1 MELTNLNK
9 DRKLRRKPSIDLST
23 MVYGKLPPQA
33 KDLEEAVLGAIL
45 LEKSAFDTVV
55 EILKP
60 ECFYVEGN
68 QRIFR
73 AMQGLAQMS
82 RPIDILTVVDEL
94 KTREELDIAGGAYY
108 VTKLTNAVVSS
119 ANIEA
124 HARIIL
130 QKFIQRELIR
140 ISGEIIGD
148 AYEDSTD
155 VFDLL
160 DDAESKLFEITNN
173 HLRKNFD
180 SIDTVLVK
188 TIQRI
193 EDLRNKNEDFS
204 GVPSGFPSLDRITYG
219 WQSTDLI
226 VLAARPSVG
235 KTAFALNLAR
245 SAALHPTKS
254 TPVAIFSLEM
264 SASQL
269 VQRILSAE
277 SEIWLEKIARGK
289 LEEHE
294 MKQLY
299 AKGIQRLAQ
308 APIFIDDTAALNIF
322 ELRAKCRRLKN
333 KHHVGLI
340 IIDYL
345 QLMSGTGE
353 NRNSNREQEI
363 SRISRDLKGLA
374 KELQVPIIALSQL
387 SREVEKRKEG
397 NKMPQLSDLRECVTG
412 DTLVWLTDGSRRPIK
427 DLVGQQVNLWTL
439 DQDHQLTES
448 ISECIW
454 RVGEKEIF
462 ELCLASG
469 RTLKASAE
477 HRILCFDGWNTFAKI
492 KAGDR
497 VAVSKENPAS
507 TQDLVEK
514 NSGFANGLQKS
525 AQVPWSSHLRASFS
539 NTRQLT
545 TFEYP
550 MPEDDHQTL
559 VQTAVFWDP
568 VVAVLPCG
576 KEQVYDLTVND
587 THNWFANEGIVTHNS
602 GAIEQD
608 ADLVMFLYRPEYYDI
623 TSNEFGENNKGE
635 THVRIAKHRNGSLET
650 IKLKALLHIQKFIE
664 EDSSGYD
671 KPGLPPG
678 SWKPVQDPEGG
689 GGAKLYIQA
698 GSKMNDLPMDED

>member
-1 MELTNLNK
+1 MEITNFNK

-23 MVYGKLPPQA
+23 MVYGKVPPQA
-33 KDLEEAVLGAIL
+33 KELEEAVLGAIM

-60 ECFYVEGN
+60 ECFYAESH

-73 AMQGLAQMS
+73 CMQGLAQKS
-82 RPIDILTVVDEL
+82 QPIDILTVVEEL
-94 KTREELDIAGGAYY
+94 KMREELDIIGGPYY
-108 VTKLTNAVVSS
+108 VTRLTNAVVSS

-124 HARIIL
+124 HSRIIL

-193 EDLRNKNEDFS
+193 EDLRHKNEDIS
-204 GVPSGFPSLDRITYG
+204 GVPSGFSSLDRITYG
-219 WQSTDLI
+219 WQPTDLI
-226 VLAARPSVG
+226 ILAARPSVG

-245 SAALHPTKS
+245 NAALSATKPT
-254 TPVAIFSLEM
+254 PIAFFSLEM

-333 KHHVGLI
+333 KHNVGLI

-345 QLMSGTGE
+345 QLMSGAGE
-353 NRNSNREQEI
+353 NRNANREQEI

-387 SREVEKRKEG
+387 SRAVESRKEG
-397 NKMPQLSDLRECVTG
+397 EKMPQLSDLRE
-412 DTLVWLTDGSRRPIK
+412 
-427 DLVGQQVNLWTL
+427 
-439 DQDHQLTES
+439 
-448 ISECIW
+448 
-454 RVGEKEIF
+454 
-462 ELCLASG
+462 
-469 RTLKASAE
+469 
-477 HRILCFDGWNTFAKI
+477 
-492 KAGDR
+492 
-497 VAVSKENPAS
+497 
-507 TQDLVEK
+507 
-514 NSGFANGLQKS
+514 
-525 AQVPWSSHLRASFS
+525 
-539 NTRQLT
+539 
-545 TFEYP
+545 
-550 MPEDDHQTL
+550 
-559 VQTAVFWDP
+559 
-568 VVAVLPCG
+568 
-576 KEQVYDLTVND
+576 
-587 THNWFANEGIVTHNS
+587 S

-608 ADLVMFLYRPEYYDI
+608 ADMVMFLYRPEYYGI
-623 TSNEFGENNKGE
+623 TANENGESNKGE
-635 THVRIAKHRNGSLET
+635 THVKIAKHRNGELN
-650 IKLKALLHIQKFIE
+650 IVKLKAHLHIQKFTEYGDDDFGGI
-664 EDSSGYD
+664 
-671 KPGLPPG
+671 GLPSGG
-678 SWKPVQDPEGG
+678 SWRPVQDNEGG
-689 GGAKLYIQA
+689 PKLYIQA
-698 GSKMNDLPMDED
+698 GSKMNDLPMDDEDSPF